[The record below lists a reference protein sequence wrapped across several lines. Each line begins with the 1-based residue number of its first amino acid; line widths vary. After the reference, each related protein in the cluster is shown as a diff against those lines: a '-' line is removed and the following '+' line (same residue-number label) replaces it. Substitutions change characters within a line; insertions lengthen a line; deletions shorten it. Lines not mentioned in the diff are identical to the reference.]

1 MGSYWFWFCLIFW
14 LLGLGVH
21 WVDCE
26 FSSDYISWDDLNIYD
41 SSLGK
46 MQEWGNREKGRVIV
60 VAKGG
65 ERDTTTVQG
74 AVDLVPHGN
83 NQRVKIFIQS
93 GVYREKVLIPTT
105 KPYISFIGDESGETV
120 ISWNSTASEKGSYGQ
135 PIGTI
140 HSASVAIESDY
151 FCASGITFENSA
163 PSALPGAEGKQ
174 AVALRISGDKAM
186 FFRCKVLG
194 SQDTLF
200 DHMGR
205 HYFYHCEIHGAIDFI
220 FGSARSLYESCVLH
234 ATAASY
240 GAIAASQRNSPNENS
255 GFSFLQCKLDG
266 SGKLYLGRAWGRYAQ
281 VVYSLCDMGDI
292 VIPQGW
298 HDWDDPSRR
307 RTVWFAEYNCRGG
320 GADSRKRVP
329 WSKSLTFE
337 EAKPF
342 LTSAYIDGQQWL
354 RL

>member
-14 LLGLGVH
+14 LLALRTH
-21 WVDCE
+21 LVDCE
-26 FSSDYISWDDLNIYD
+26 FSGDYISWDDLSIHE

-46 MQEWGNREKGRVIV
+46 MEGGNREKSRILV
-60 VAKGG
+60 VAKDGKG
-65 ERDTTTVQG
+65 DSTTVRG
-74 AVDLVPHGN
+74 AIDLVPHGN
-83 NQRVKIFIQS
+83 ARRVKIFIQS
-93 GVYREKVLIPTT
+93 GVYREKVLIPIT
-105 KPYISFIGDESGETV
+105 KPYISFIGNGSGETI
-120 ISWNSTASEKGSYGQ
+120 ISWNSTASEKGSDGQ

-140 HSASVAIESDY
+140 LSASVAIESDY
-151 FCASGITFENSA
+151 FCATGITFENSA
-163 PSALPGAEGKQ
+163 PSVLPGAKGKQ
-174 AVALRISGDKAM
+174 AVALRVSGDKAM
-186 FFRCKVLG
+186 FFKCKVLG

-205 HYFYHCEIHGAIDFI
+205 HYFHKCEVHGAIDFI

-240 GAIAASQRNSPNENS
+240 GAIAASQRNSPNQNA

-266 SGKLYLGRAWGRYAQ
+266 SGMLYLGRAWGRYAR

-292 VIPQGW
+292 IIPQGW
-298 HDWDDPSRR
+298 YDWGDPSRR

-320 GADSRKRVP
+320 GADSRERVP
-329 WSKSLTFE
+329 WSKSLTYE

-342 LTSAYIDGQQWL
+342 LTSDYIDGKQWL